1 VGCDNGRRRWR
12 RLGSATK
19 SQFEGGSRK
28 KGERKK
34 EKERGPKKARQ
45 PMCNAG
51 AMSGAGFSVRG
62 FPRKILKVVITALTS
77 EGLFFFFFFLVR
89 IFSSFALE

>member
-1 VGCDNGRRRWR
+1 MLEERAREREGAVGCDNGRRRWR

-19 SQFEGGSRK
+19 SQFEGGSKK

-34 EKERGPKKARQ
+34 KKGGQKKARQ

-62 FPRKILKVVITALTS
+62 FPRKRLKVVITALTS
-77 EGLFFFFFFLVR
+77 EGLFFSFFF
-89 IFSSFALE
+89 